1 MTVESCLKIRV
12 YTQHWNQLSIVAFS
26 HQKRLTRSRPGTTFL
41 TSVTSR
47 TSAALKKLSTI
58 WSPKSNERRPEIIG
72 FHSREKAEIK
82 METFSYR
89 KSRIWEMKE
98 DKCTKSLAKNQV
110 CAIFL
115 IWDTWKNVLPK
126 FIKLCMER
134 QHDCVP
140 FRGTNMATRNQQKHL
155 FLSFLLMREF
165 LAWGTYNDWSN
176 IYSETRNV

>member
-1 MTVESCLKIRV
+1 MVKGQRKIFKP
-12 YTQHWNQLSIVAFS
+12 YKN
-26 HQKRLTRSRPGTTFL
+26 RPPCP
-41 TSVTSR
+41 VNAEIR
-47 TSAALKKLSTI
+47 AANI
-58 WSPKSNERRPEIIG
+58 GG
-72 FHSREKAEIK
+72 FHCHTIK
-82 METFSYR
+82 NMETFWYR

-98 DKCTKSLAKNQV
+98 DKCTKSLTKNQV